1 MTLYEKQRIG
11 GSQKGE
17 AVACG
22 FVDVVS
28 AVACS

>member
-1 MTLYEKQRIG
+1 MRNRESEDHRRV
-11 GSQKGE
+11 E

-28 AVACS
+28 TVACS